1 MLFNPLMQSMDGV
14 TETTSSG
21 GDLPPFVIYAV
32 VAIVGILVLWIGL
45 GYLWNN
51 KYRPK
56 RVKAGHAVAPFNNI
70 LGRVLRFLFKED
82 KVPSPKI
89 KNPVLAKLLVWRNF
103 YLVCI
108 IATAG
113 FFFANNITMGFTALG
128 VLLLTAWVRTQK
140 VFHDRHRILMR
151 MFDVASVGLSY
162 PKEANGNPWSWV
174 NIKKWEDMTTPG
186 DTVIRFPA
194 KFKSGELKNREAF
207 ENHFSTTV
215 TDGNSWIFT
224 WKGADSAVNLQ
235 PVTHLPT
242 MAMYP
247 GSSNGSWDEIPLGI
261 GTNGEVVWEVSKNP
275 HALVTGTTGAGKS
288 VLQRNLIFHC
298 IQHSDRW
305 RFLGIDVKMVELTPF
320 LKYEPTVMGVATN
333 VEDGVE
339 LVRYANEEMQN
350 RYKIMTEQGVNHFLK
365 LKQPPHALMVMI
377 DESYAFLAVT
387 GNKTDEGK
395 ARDQLKGEAS
405 AAIGDIARL
414 GRAAGVHLVMA
425 TQRPDATVIYGELK
439 QNLSARIAAGRA
451 DTIASQ
457 MTLDNDNATRLPGI
471 KGRGYFQKDGQGE
484 QFQGY
489 FAEASWID
497 EWLESQD
504 GSGSHTSNS
513 NEEKVTETKGKA
525 KKSGNKEDKPKKRLG
540 IMGKLKE
547 FNEREA
553 GKDADEIRDDLDEI
567 QSILGD
573 DNELIDPLKELPDF
587 DADTTKKEL
596 ASLVGE
602 FEEVEETD
610 YNNPFGVPNLEKPS
624 EDKGLQFDD
633 EDDPFGDEV
642 PVFSPEKTTLN
653 KEPSAEEN
661 LNSIFGSL
669 DDDDD
674 DFEPIF
680 EEKPKEQKK
689 ASAANLPSS
698 TLPVSNELSFDD
710 DDDDSFFSDFEPVPP
725 KPKTLPKAPVP
736 SKGLPVSPVGSKPQ
750 GKPSA
755 PSKAGLPPRPAMPKR
770 PNS

>member
-1 MLFNPLMQSMDGV
+1 MLFNPPMQTIDGV

-21 GDLPPFVIYAV
+21 SDLPPIVIYAV
-32 VAIVGILVLWIGL
+32 VAVVGILALWIGL

-82 KVPSPKI
+82 KVPSSKI
-89 KNPVLAKLLVWRNF
+89 KNPVVAKILVWRNF

-108 IATAG
+108 VAIAG
-113 FFFANNITMGFTALG
+113 FFIVNNISMGLIALG
-128 VLLLTAWVRTQK
+128 VLFLTAWVRTQK

-186 DTVIRFPA
+186 NTVIRFPA

-207 ENHFSTTV
+207 ENHFSSTV

-235 PVTHLPT
+235 PVTHLPE
-242 MAMYP
+242 MAKYP
-247 GSSNGSWDEIPLGI
+247 GSANGKWDEIPLGV

-489 FAEASWID
+489 FAEAEWID
-497 EWLESQD
+497 EWLAKNNGDSYSPEVDAS
-504 GSGSHTSNS
+504 
-513 NEEKVTETKGKA
+513 EEKVTEKKGKQ
-525 KKSGNKEDKPKKRLG
+525 KKNKEDKPKKRTG

-553 GKDADEIRDDLDEI
+553 GKDAEDIREDLEEV
-567 QSILGD
+567 QAILGD
-573 DNELIDPLKELPDF
+573 DNDLIDPLRELPEL
-587 DADTTKKEL
+587 DADTSKKEL

-602 FEEVEETD
+602 FEEVEEAE
-610 YNNPFGVPNLEKPS
+610 YNNPFGAPDLD
-624 EDKGLQFDD
+624 EDKLEDD
-633 EDDPFGDEV
+633 EDPFNDEA
-642 PVFSPEKTTLN
+642 PIFSPKKTTP
-653 KEPSAEEN
+653 KSQPVQEEN
-661 LNSIFGSL
+661 LDSIFGSL
-669 DDDDD
+669 DDEDEFDPIFNEKPKKEEKTQPKLPVSPLPVDD
-674 DFEPIF
+674 DFD
-680 EEKPKEQKK
+680 
-689 ASAANLPSS
+689 
-698 TLPVSNELSFDD
+698 FDD
-710 DDDDSFFSDFEPVPP
+710 NDDFFSGFEPVAPVKAKPEP
-725 KPKTLPKAPVP
+725 KVPVP
-736 SKGLPVSPVGSKPQ
+736 SKGLPTAPVSMKPQ
-750 GKPSA
+750 AKA
-755 PSKAGLPPRPAMPKR
+755 PSKGGLPPRPSMPKR
-770 PNS
+770 PGT